1 MFTDFQ
7 EIRPHYR
14 LSIEVFMP
22 IPMRRFGVFGMGV
35 VRKRILGW
43 QCPLVSG
50 KCDTLAVCVMM
61 ESDQAPAPA
70 SDDGVRPSSE
80 HWAHP
85 GTHEQSVAARPHT
98 SSRVT
103 DSMKFCIFK
112 CHQCQFDEWMPSY
125 EGDTDVVFYVWCL
138 AFLLMFNS
146 FTRYYFAL

>member
-103 DSMKFCIFK
+103 DSMKFF
-112 CHQCQFDEWMPSY
+112 
-125 EGDTDVVFYVWCL
+125 VFSNVIKSMSIWWVNAILWGRYRCC
-138 AFLLMFNS
+138 FLCLMFGIS
-146 FTRYYFAL
+146 THVQLFY